1 MSCQPSD
8 IDQEGGRRD
17 AHRRRRPGQAGA
29 QAAEAEHG
37 EGAPAGPVPAEPVVA
52 FVRDAKRGE
61 VTVMAGTRE
70 TTYRDPALVARLEKA
85 ARRVTKGVR

>member
-1 MSCQPSD
+1 MN
-8 IDQEGGRRD
+8 RRTLIK
-17 AHRRRRPGQAGA
+17 RAGVA
-29 QAAEAEHG
+29 ATGVAGLGMAAAPAAEAEAK
-37 EGAPAGPVPAEPVVA
+37 EVAPSGPVPAEPVVA

-85 ARRVTKGVR
+85 AGSKGVR